1 MPMEL
6 PQLDDLYRDAILDHR
21 RHPRNSD
28 KLDNARIIGDSV
40 NPFCGDEIHL
50 QMDLDTEGRVSRVGL
65 QGEGCSINRAAG
77 SMLTEAVVGKTL
89 SEIGCLI
96 ATFKR
101 MMQGDSDAE
110 TRLSDEN
117 DLRSLIGVRNFPVR
131 IKCALLSWSALEDGV
146 LSYRSSSE
154 SG

>member
-1 MPMEL
+1 MEL
-6 PQLDDLYRDAILDHR
+6 PQLDDLYRDSILDHR
-21 RHPRNSD
+21 RNPRNSD
-28 KLDNARIIGDSV
+28 KLDNATIIGDSV

-50 QMDLDTEGRVSRVGL
+50 QIDLDADGRVERVGL
-65 QGEGCSINRAAG
+65 QGEGCSINQAAG
-77 SMLTEAVVGKTL
+77 SMLTEALLGKTL
-89 SEIGCLI
+89 PEISSLI

-110 TRLSDEN
+110 TQLGDEN
-117 DLRSLIGVRNFPVR
+117 DLPSLIGVRTFPVR

-146 LSYRSSSE
+146 LSYRSSAE